1 MLRIAEDTSPEMR
14 YGVVDFFTDEI
25 LISAKSLI
33 ELFLIYQEGI
43 YTVIDIETDDSMIEE
58 NLKSHQSK
66 KISRKD

>member
-1 MLRIAEDTSPEMR
+1 MLRIVEDTAPDMR
-14 YGVVDFFTDEI
+14 YGIVDFATDEI

-43 YTVIDIETDDSMIEE
+43 YTVIDVETDDSMIEE
-58 NLKSHQSK
+58 NLKSHQST